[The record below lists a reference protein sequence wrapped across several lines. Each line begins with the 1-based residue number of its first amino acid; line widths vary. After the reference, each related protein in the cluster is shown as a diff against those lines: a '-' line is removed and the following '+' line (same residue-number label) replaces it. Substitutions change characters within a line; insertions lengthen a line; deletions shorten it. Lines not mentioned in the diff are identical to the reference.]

1 MFIGAHASDDSGL
14 LVGIAARAGL
24 TARESSQ
31 TVAGMKIVRDRV
43 GLAVFQGCV
52 LVPTMGALHDG
63 HAALIRQACEFAD
76 RWASHGGAQG
86 FSARPPVVVSI
97 FVNPT
102 QFTVGSDFER
112 YPRTL
117 EADAAM
123 CEDAGADVVFAPGES
138 IVYPPGEDLPT
149 PVLPGAAVG
158 KGLEDA
164 HRPGHFEG
172 VCQVVRRL
180 FELTRPVAAI
190 FGEKDW
196 QQLQVVRSMAAA
208 DPSAIIRSVAIVPGP
223 TVRDEDGLAMSSR
236 NRFLSPESRRKAV
249 AISQALC
256 DAAACAT
263 PGEAEAAM
271 RARLDGAGARV
282 DYATVR
288 VGESLDTLDPGG
300 HRSSLT
306 SSARAL
312 IAARFGVG
320 EREVRLLDNAPWP
333 G

>member
-1 MFIGAHASDDSGL
+1 
-14 LVGIAARAGL
+14 
-24 TARESSQ
+24 
-31 TVAGMKIVRDRV
+31 MKIVRDRV
-43 GLAVFQGCV
+43 GLTSFQGCV
-52 LVPTMGALHDG
+52 LIPTMGALHEG
-63 HAALIRQACEFAD
+63 HAALVRQACEFAD

-86 FSARPPVVVSI
+86 FSSRPPVVVSI

-102 QFTVGSDFER
+102 QFTVESDYKR

-117 EADAAM
+117 EADAEC
-123 CEDAGADVVFAPGES
+123 CEGAGADAVFAPGEAV
-138 IVYPPGEDLPT
+138 VYPPGEHVQT

-158 KGLEDA
+158 KGLEDS

-180 FELTRPVAAI
+180 FELTRPVAAV

-196 QQLQVVRSMAAA
+196 QQLQVVRAMAAA
-208 DPSAIIRSVAIVPGP
+208 DPSALIRSVAIVPGP
-223 TVRDEDGLAMSSR
+223 TVRESDGLAMSSR
-236 NRFLSPESRRKAV
+236 NRFLSEESRRQAT

-263 PGEAEAAM
+263 PGEAEASM

-288 VGESLDTLDPGG
+288 VGESLEALDPGA
-300 HRSSLT
+300 HRSTLT

-312 IAARFGVG
+312 IAARFGEG
-320 EREVRLLDNAPWP
+320 DREVRLLDNAPWP
-333 G
+333 A